1 VVGSLQRGG
10 WKQFGFFLPVCSQG
24 FSAEDTALAGVII
37 FIPTTITTTIA
48 MTAKIANAV
57 LLFTLMSYKV

>member
-1 VVGSLQRGG
+1 MPQVGG

-24 FSAEDTALAGVII
+24 FSAALAGAII

-48 MTAKIANAV
+48 TTAKIAKAG
-57 LLFTLMSYKV
+57 LLFRLMLHKV

>member
-1 VVGSLQRGG
+1 LQRGG

-24 FSAEDTALAGVII
+24 FSAEDTALGGAIM

-48 MTAKIANAV
+48 MTAKIAKAV
-57 LLFTLMSYKV
+57 LLSTLMLHKV

>member
-1 VVGSLQRGG
+1 MHNGG

-24 FSAEDTALAGVII
+24 LPAEDTALAGTIM

-48 MTAKIANAV
+48 MTPKIANAV
-57 LLFTLMSYKV
+57 LLFS